1 LVKFSYSFK
10 WKTNPEIIDVNKKSI
25 DKYKTLKVST
35 SLAYKDGNILKI
47 TGLNFI
53 FFINLL
59 FKITQNE
66 LTAHIVIIE

>member
-1 LVKFSYSFK
+1 M
-10 WKTNPEIIDVNKKSI
+10 EMNKKSI
-25 DKYKTLKVST
+25 DRYKTLNVKT

-53 FFINLL
+53 FFIKRL

-66 LTAHIVIIE
+66 LTAQIVSIE